1 MYYLYLC
8 LFYPLAL
15 LPMRALYWLSNLLY
29 IILYKCVGYRT
40 AIVRGNLRRSFPGA
54 APGFYASTE
63 RAFYRHLCDNI
74 VETIKL
80 LHISDEEI
88 LRRIEVVGASLVEQA
103 AGEGKPIMLLLG
115 HYGNWEYVSSISWHY
130 SRPAKSGQI
139 YRPLRD
145 KGFDRL
151 MLRVRDR
158 FHTESIPQKKAVRR
172 LLELRRDY
180 GSFIIG
186 FIADQHPNSPKA
198 YHWTTFLGQ
207 DTAFVTGAEEI
218 GNKMNAAMMYL
229 DVERKERRGHYRL
242 TFKPITPLPDGQPYP
257 YTRAYM
263 QMLEQTIKR
272 QPAYWLWSHRRWL
285 MKREPCPSQPIDKQN
300 EQSAATVQPERRGH

>member
-8 LFYPLAL
+8 LFFPLAL
-15 LPMRALYWLSNLLY
+15 LPMRVLYWLSNLLY
-29 IILYKCVGYRT
+29 IILYKCAGYRT
-40 AIVRGNLRRSFPGA
+40 AIVRDNLRKSFPTA
-54 APGFYASTE
+54 TPQFLATTE
-63 RAFYRHLCDNI
+63 RAFYHHLCDNI

-80 LHISDEEI
+80 LHISDAEI
-88 LRRIEVVGASLVEQA
+88 RRRVEVKGAELVEQA
-103 AGEGKPIMLLLG
+103 ADKGHPIMLLLG

-130 SRPAKSGQI
+130 RRPKKSGQI
-139 YRPLRD
+139 YRPIRD

-180 GSFIIG
+180 GTFIIG

-198 YHWTTFLGQ
+198 FHWTSFLGQ
-207 DTAFVTGAEEI
+207 DTAYVTGAEEI
-218 GNKMNAAMMYL
+218 GSRMEAEFLYL
-229 DVERKERRGHYRL
+229 DVEKPSRGHYRL
-242 TFKPITPLPDGQPYP
+242 TFKAITPLPDGQPYP

-263 QMLEQTIKR
+263 QMLEATIRR
-272 QPAYWLWSHRRWL
+272 QPPYWLWSHRRWL
-285 MKREPCPSQPIDKQN
+285 MKRDASK
-300 EQSAATVQPERRGH
+300 S